1 MSTTPSDKQ
10 SNCKYCR
17 LSILSMSKN
26 NIEYHCVVDG
36 WEDDKVKTV
45 TKEQCEHCTR
55 YKSKYIEYPVT
66 INGIENKEI
75 DTTGLGHT
83 VGCLC
88 EIRPCDEQY
97 QNKSYLGIYLGE
109 LPISIISS
117 LDNNGILTNSALT
130 NPAVFVPALKK
141 IIYGCESWWR
151 EIKDIN
157 DFKNISDEDIENQWY
172 VQLLRQL

>member
-1 MSTTPSDKQ
+1 MYTVPSDRQ

-17 LSILSMSKN
+17 LRILSVYEN
-26 NIEYHCVVDG
+26 RFEHHCVVDG
-36 WEDDKVKTV
+36 LADDKVKTV
-45 TKEQCEHCTR
+45 TKEQCENCTH

-75 DTTGLGHT
+75 ETTSLGHT

-88 EIRPCDEQY
+88 EIRPCDERY
-97 QNKSYLGIYLGE
+97 QHKSYLGIYLGE
-109 LPISIISS
+109 LPISIVSN

-130 NPAVFVPALKK
+130 NPAIFVPALKK

-157 DFKNISDEDIENQWY
+157 DFKSIDKDTKNQWY
-172 VQLLRQL
+172 GKSIW

>member
-1 MSTTPSDKQ
+1 MTEPSDKQ

-17 LSILSMSKN
+17 LSILSVYEN
-26 NIEYHCVVDG
+26 RFEHHCVVNG

-45 TKEQCEHCTR
+45 TKEQCENCPR

-117 LDNNGILTNSALT
+117 LNDNGILTNSALT

-172 VQLLRQL
+172 VQLLKQL